1 MYGEVIDNDKLDILN
16 SVDIFNNTVDEV
28 MWMVDNVIDD
38 VDDKKNNKS
47 IEIKGNIRL
56 MVNEIYA
63 NAKNKA
69 IA

>member
-1 MYGEVIDNDKLDILN
+1 MI
-16 SVDIFNNTVDEV
+16 
-28 MWMVDNVIDD
+28 
-38 VDDKKNNKS
+38 KKNNKS
-47 IEIKGNIRL
+47 IETKGNIRL